1 MTRDF
6 TKFNSEEFKDDPT
19 PEIFKD
25 SSESFR
31 EFLDQRKIQE
41 YDPLSPEALKLQAEY
56 VARSLPD
63 KHPLDTLRTIAN
75 NPLSMPKD
83 RIAACKALMEYSMP
97 KVPAKMEVLTDGAA
111 STRFS
116 SEQLSVLSSAELDLL
131 IKLVEKMSGKQ

>member
-1 MTRDF
+1 MAHDF
-6 TKFNSEEFKDDPT
+6 TKFNSEEFKDTPT
-19 PEIFKD
+19 PPIFKD
-25 SSESFR
+25 DSESFR

-63 KHPLDTLRTIAN
+63 KHPLDTLRLIAN

-116 SEQLSVLSSAELDLL
+116 SEQLSVLSSEELDVL
-131 IKLVEKMSGKQ
+131 IKLVEKMGGKK